1 MRIVKEQKMKNSY
14 NKYND
19 VKIISPRVIKIPS
32 KPAEVDISEYRDTVI
47 EACEILEDGGYNS
60 VSQIIGYIL
69 SDDPAHISNFR
80 GARGLISGL
89 DRDTLLEEI
98 VKYYLDGKNKES

>member
-1 MRIVKEQKMKNSY
+1 MKNNYKKFS
-14 NKYND
+14 D

-32 KPAEVDISEYRDTVI
+32 KEPVIDVSEYRDTVI
-47 EACEILEDGGYNS
+47 EASRILDDGGYNS

-80 GARGLISGL
+80 GARGLVSGL
-89 DRDTLLEEI
+89 DRDTLLEEM
-98 VKYYLDGKNKES
+98 VKFYLDEKNDKEN